1 MAKPALGK
9 GLGELLNENGASRA
23 TPETRTISAT
33 PALSAGMSTLV
44 RNSGEA
50 QSQPAASVSPKVLRI
65 SLLAADAV
73 LLGGAVLL
81 VVNRT
86 SGDWKSVTIALLAV
100 LFGAWLGWLA
110 LNLGREKP
118 QP

>member
-9 GLGELLNENGASRA
+9 GLGELLSGNGAARA
-23 TPETRTISAT
+23 TTETRTVSAT

-44 RNSGEA
+44 RNPGEA
-50 QSQPAASVSPKVLRI
+50 QPQPAASVSPKVLRI

-86 SGDWKSVTIALLAV
+86 PGDWKSVAIALLAV
-100 LFGAWLGWLA
+100 GFGAWLGWLA
-110 LNLGREKP
+110 LKLGRE
-118 QP
+118 QPL